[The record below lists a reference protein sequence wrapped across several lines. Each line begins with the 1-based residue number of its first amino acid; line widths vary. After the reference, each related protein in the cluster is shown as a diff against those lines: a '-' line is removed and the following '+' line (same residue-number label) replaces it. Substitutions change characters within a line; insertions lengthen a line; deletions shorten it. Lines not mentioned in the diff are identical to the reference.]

1 MHVCLI
7 SPLTVTDFINP
18 ESTLNAAL
26 DRAGPNLGI
35 LALAASLKQADISVE
50 IFHLDQ
56 VFVDFLKPFADAA
69 KQGSATSTDG
79 RLPDLAHF
87 FDYARDLLGAIDADL
102 FGFGSMCS
110 SYPMTLRLAEAVKR
124 AKPQAKIVFGGPQAS
139 VVDEATL
146 RDFACVDYVVRGEAD
161 VSFPKLVAAL
171 ADGACPEDLAGHK
184 GLTYRLCNKV
194 IRNPDTPALA
204 DLDDLPLPAFELD
217 PYVLERGGL
226 HLEAGRGCPFACAF
240 CSTNDFFRRNYR
252 LKSPTKL
259 VGEMVELNAR
269 YGVTAFTLVHD
280 MFTVNRKKVAAF
292 CEALLEAGHD
302 FTWSCSARTDCV
314 DEELLTLMA
323 RAGCRGIFFG
333 IETGSPRL
341 QPIIQKNIDLDEA
354 WQSIETACKL
364 GMGTAV
370 ALITGFPQE
379 TREDL
384 AHTANF
390 FVRSLR
396 IDNAEPQLSVLAPLA
411 KTPIADQHR
420 DALYFDGK
428 YSDMSHQGWRQDPA
442 DIELIRTHKEV
453 FVNFYAV
460 PTEAMSRDYF
470 IEMRDFLMGLGLW
483 LRWLPVALVTEYGNM
498 VEVFDRWRQWN
509 TDNPVA
515 AKEPAEVIAP
525 DYCTSSF
532 QSRFA
537 DFVRQEL
544 LPDNETVASA
554 LRALADIEAPS
565 KELLRKRAE
574 LKAAPDA
581 EQKPGSDP
589 EKPALAP
596 TVNLFDLPVNYRDVL
611 DHVREQASLTSLELD
626 HSSVLLVARDPEK
639 IEICEIDLLQQ
650 VILRSCR
657 DGLDLD
663 GITGVVE
670 NSGVTVGGISGR
682 KLAIGSL
689 HVLKSRGLIEWQGS
703 ADQARP
709 MNM

>member
-35 LALAASLKQADISVE
+35 LALAAALKQASISVE

-69 KQGSATSTDG
+69 RQGTETPAGT

-87 FDYARDLLGAIDADL
+87 FDYARNLLGAIDADL

-110 SYPMTLRLAEAVKR
+110 SYPMTLRLAETVKR
-124 AKPQAKIVFGGPQAS
+124 ARPGAQIVFGGPQAS

-146 RDFACVDYVVRGEAD
+146 RDFPCVDYVVRGEAD
-161 VSFPKLVAAL
+161 VSFPHLVAAL
-171 ADGACPEDLAGHK
+171 ANGAGPENLADHRGV
-184 GLTYRLCNKV
+184 TYRLDGKV
-194 IRNPDTPALA
+194 MRNPDTPALA

-252 LKSPTKL
+252 LKSPAKL
-259 VGEMVELNAR
+259 VGEMIELNAR
-269 YGVTAFTLVHD
+269 YGATAFTLVHD

-292 CEALLEAGHD
+292 CEALLASGHD

-314 DEELLTLMA
+314 DDELLTLMA
-323 RAGCRGIFFG
+323 DAGCRGIFFG

-354 WQSIETACKL
+354 WRSIESACRL

-411 KTPIADQHR
+411 RTPIAVKHHEE
-420 DALYFDGK
+420 LYFDGK

-442 DIELIRTHKEV
+442 DIALIRGHKDV
-453 FVNFYAV
+453 FINFYAV
-460 PTEAMSRDYF
+460 PTEALSRDYF

-498 VEVFDRWRQWN
+498 VDVFDRWRRWN
-509 TDNPVA
+509 AANPIA
-515 AKEPAEVIAP
+515 AKDPSEAFAP

-544 LPDNETVASA
+544 LPEDLSTASA
-554 LRALADIEAPS
+554 LQALADIEAPS
-565 KELLRKRAE
+565 KKLLRERAE
-574 LKAAPDA
+574 LKSASETAQRPAP
-581 EQKPGSDP
+581 DP

-596 TVNLFDLPVNYRDVL
+596 TVSLFDLPVNYRDVL
-611 DHVREQASLTSLELD
+611 DHVRGQESLTSLQLD
-626 HSSVLLVARDPEK
+626 RSSVMLVEREPEK
-639 IEICEIDLLQQ
+639 IEICEIDPLQQ
-650 VILRSCR
+650 LILRSCR

-663 GITGVVE
+663 GITGAVE
-670 NSGVTVGGISGR
+670 QSGVTVSGIGGR

-689 HVLKSRGLIEWQGS
+689 HVLQSRGLIEWQGS
-703 ADQARP
+703 ADQPRR